1 MIRPTDTVCQK
12 PSRRMSEIS
21 ELKMGAIQL
30 KWQPLPT
37 EYEWGETRQ
46 APFAK
51 CNISRKHSPYLHT
64 QQTWSNTSIH
74 LESCLWPNDKHM
86 DIFFF
91 LLLLQSPPC
100 CAVITGSNIFFI
112 FFTELCT
119 YIILYFTIS
128 FLSSLMSLNV

>member
-1 MIRPTDTVCQK
+1 MESAETIRPTDTVCQK
-12 PSRRMSEIS
+12 PSRRTSEIS
-21 ELKMGAIQL
+21 ELKMGAIQH

-37 EYEWGETRQ
+37 EYEWGETCQ

-64 QQTWSNTSIH
+64 QQTRSNTSIH

-91 LLLLQSPPC
+91 FLLLLQSRPC
-100 CAVITGSNIFFI
+100 CAVITGSNIFFLLSYVP
-112 FFTELCT
+112 TLS
-119 YIILYFTIS
+119 YIS
-128 FLSSLMSLNV
+128 Q